1 MARLAGAGA
10 PTRIRFRARMRYD
23 GSPMASALS
32 RYLKETR
39 RPIYSAA
46 LVLPF
51 FLIYHTGIF
60 FLKTTYINGAD
71 ALIMQILAMFSV
83 RSAFAS
89 ALVLLLCFAAWQ
101 IHSSASWKIQFPK
114 LIAMLAESLL
124 FSFLLYF
131 LLGWAGAHLSKAP
144 GASLGVLERL
154 VLYCGAGIYEELV
167 FRGFLLGSLLLLL
180 TRVAGMGRT
189 AAAVLGAVLAALL
202 FSAFH
207 YLGPAADNFT
217 LAGFVQRAFGGL
229 YFSCLFVTRGFG
241 ITAASHALY
250 DILVGL

>member
-1 MARLAGAGA
+1 
-10 PTRIRFRARMRYD
+10 
-23 GSPMASALS
+23 MASMASSLS

-51 FLIYHTGIF
+51 FLIYHTGSF

-71 ALIMQILAMFSV
+71 ALIMQLLALFSV

-89 ALVLLLCFAAWQ
+89 ALVLVLCFVAWQ
-101 IHSSASWKIQFPK
+101 IRSGTGWKIQSQK
-114 LIAMLAESLL
+114 VIAMFAESML
-124 FSFLLYF
+124 FALFLYF
-131 LLGWAGAHLSKAP
+131 LLGWAGAHLSKPP
-144 GASLGVLERL
+144 GSSLSVVERL
-154 VLYCGAGIYEELV
+154 VLYSGAGIYEEMV
-167 FRGFLLGSLLLLL
+167 FRGFLLGSLILLL
-180 TRVAGMGRT
+180 TRVAGMGKT
-189 AAAVLGAVLAALL
+189 AAAVLGALLAALL

-207 YLGPAADNFT
+207 YVGPAADSFT
-217 LAGFVQRAFGGL
+217 LRGFAQRAFGGL

>member
-1 MARLAGAGA
+1 
-10 PTRIRFRARMRYD
+10 
-23 GSPMASALS
+23 MASALS

-101 IHSSASWKIQFPK
+101 IHSSASWRIQFPK